1 MAVLSIPSELAD
13 ALEKIRRRCYKK
25 PEQGESFMSDE
36 KEKIACHVCKHE
48 IPKSAALNAEGA
60 EYVHYFCNT
69 DCLDYWKKK
78 DSEVKKEKD

>member
-1 MAVLSIPSELAD
+1 
-13 ALEKIRRRCYKK
+13 
-25 PEQGESFMSDE
+25 MSDE

-69 DCLDYWKKK
+69 DCLDYWKEK
-78 DSEVKKEKD
+78 DSKTKKEKD